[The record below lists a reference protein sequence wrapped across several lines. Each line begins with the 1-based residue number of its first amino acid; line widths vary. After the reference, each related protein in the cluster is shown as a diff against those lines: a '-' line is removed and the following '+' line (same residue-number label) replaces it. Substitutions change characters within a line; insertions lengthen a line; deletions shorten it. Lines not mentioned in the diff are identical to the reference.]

1 MACQSQSA
9 DWSSPSIDV
18 ERCSPNPNASTPAA
32 PTDFGTV
39 RCEPVS
45 VKCSS
50 ASGIIHLDK
59 LKLSSADNKGGIKCI
74 LCDSAWYT
82 PVELESLEGKRKSR
96 NWRRSIYYHNTP
108 LGTHLSSLG
117 LITNKSGSA
126 SPRTLSPSR
135 TKLFHQ
141 SSNNVIIDPVLV
153 FVKAYRLKGNTV
165 GLKQA
170 VLSHFDPSC
179 LNNAHKLLWNT
190 NGDILEQMGL
200 PYHARRGSDKCQVSD
215 VLLADIVTAFDKL
228 DACDKLPNIY
238 CEAFDLT
245 KIPCLV
251 PDIVSKR
258 VADNTSSLES
268 LTNAVQNLPSKLST
282 TLFEPVT
289 KCCDGL
295 NELIF
300 SVKTQ
305 LDHLSASVKSFSHSV
320 VVSSP
325 PSLVRSVQNTSSLP
339 RPSHSTMDHKSHT
352 QYDRSLNV
360 ILFGL
365 PESNLLDTKSTIDQ
379 LSIFLVGKA
388 IKLVDAFC
396 LGCRPESKASPSAR
410 PRPLLIKLESTW
422 DKKLPLASSRKLKG
436 YTISRLFLREDL
448 PPEARSAKTKR
459 QTEAAPLLSS
469 VSPGPLTK
477 NSPATDDADG
487 TVVCSDAVS
496 GDTTLLVCLENGAIN
511 YLPKVRSNLPAV
523 PGWNRLA
530 RSHRNSAN
538 FWHKL

>member
-1 MACQSQSA
+1 M
-9 DWSSPSIDV
+9 
-18 ERCSPNPNASTPAA
+18 
-32 PTDFGTV
+32 
-39 RCEPVS
+39 
-45 VKCSS
+45 
-50 ASGIIHLDK
+50 
-59 LKLSSADNKGGIKCI
+59 
-74 LCDSAWYT
+74 
-82 PVELESLEGKRKSR
+82 
-96 NWRRSIYYHNTP
+96 
-108 LGTHLSSLG
+108 GTHLSSLG
-117 LITNKSGSA
+117 LITNKSGLA

-135 TKLFHQ
+135 TELFHQ
-141 SSNNVIIDPVLV
+141 SSNNVIIDPVLA

-190 NGDILEQMGL
+190 NGDILEQMDL
-200 PYHARRGSDKCQVSD
+200 SYHARRGSDKCQVSD

-251 PDIVSKR
+251 PDIVPKR
-258 VADNTSSLES
+258 VVDNTGSLES

-295 NELIF
+295 NKLI
-300 SVKTQ
+300 SRAKTQ

-339 RPSHSTMDHKSHT
+339 RPSHSTMDHKCYT
-352 QYDRSLNV
+352 QYDHSRNV

-365 PESNLLDTKSTIDQ
+365 PESNLLDTKSAIDQ

-388 IKLVDAFC
+388 IKLVDAFR
-396 LGCRPESKASPSAR
+396 LGRRPESKASPSAR
-410 PRPLLIKLESTW
+410 PRPLLIKVESTW
-422 DKKLPLASSRKLKG
+422 DKRLLLASSRKLKG

-448 PPEARSAKTKR
+448 PLEARSAKMKR

-477 NSPATDDADG
+477 NSSATDDADG
-487 TVVCSDAVS
+487 MVVCSDAVS
-496 GDTTLLVCLENGAIN
+496 GDATPDAQPSRPNSHNQLAPSSHN
-511 YLPKVRSNLPAV
+511 NL
-523 PGWNRLA
+523 
-530 RSHRNSAN
+530 
-538 FWHKL
+538 F